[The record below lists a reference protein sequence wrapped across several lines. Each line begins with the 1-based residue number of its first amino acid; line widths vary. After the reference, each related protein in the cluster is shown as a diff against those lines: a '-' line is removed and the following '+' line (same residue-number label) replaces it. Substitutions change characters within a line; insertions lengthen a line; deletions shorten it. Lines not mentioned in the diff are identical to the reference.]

1 MIKIYGT
8 KWCGD
13 CYLALKIIQAHK
25 IEYEWIDIDKD
36 PQAEKFVI
44 HTNHGFRSVPTIVFD
59 DDTILVEPSRGDLI
73 KKLSNRSTIGEE

>member
-13 CYLALKIIQAHK
+13 CFLALKTIQARK
-25 IEYEWIDIDKD
+25 IKYEWIDIDKD

-44 HTNHGFRSVPTIVFD
+44 QTNHGFRSVPTIVFD
-59 DDTILVEPSRGDLI
+59 DGSILVEPSRGDLI
-73 KKLSNRSTIGEE
+73 KKLSDQSAIKE

>member
-13 CYLALKIIQAHK
+13 CYLALKIIQAQK

-36 PQAEKFVI
+36 LQAEKFVI
-44 HTNHGFRSVPTIVFD
+44 QTNHGFRSVPTIVFED
-59 DDTILVEPSRGDLI
+59 GSILVEPSGSDLI
-73 KKLSNRSTIGEE
+73 KKFSNRSPIEE